1 MQYRLIALD
10 LDGTL
15 LGSDKEISPRNRAAL
30 AAARE
35 RGIVTVIATGR
46 APHSA
51 VVFSQQIGGGPVI
64 CCNGA
69 AILDEAG
76 QYLVQKGI
84 PRAPL
89 IRVLNL
95 CQGAEVLCEC
105 YTPGGIVL
113 DKPLAQ
119 ARAYFRWVK
128 GRQSTARTLVHLVQ
142 MWRLNRMK
150 VVRSLLRWAEQPG
163 APVVLKLMVI
173 GEPERLHRLAEQ
185 VRREVP
191 GLEISS
197 SGHDNLEL
205 TAAGVSKG
213 TGLEMLGARL
223 KIPRQAMI
231 AMGDSENDLEMLRYA
246 GLGVAMSNATDEA
259 KAAADRVTQHCDEDG
274 VAVLLEEVCLT

>member
-15 LGSDKEISPRNRAAL
+15 LGSNKEISPRNRAAL

-46 APHSA
+46 APQSA
-51 VVFSQQIGGGPVI
+51 LVFSRQIGGGPVI

-76 QYLVQKGI
+76 QYVVQKGL

-89 IRVLNL
+89 IRVLEL
-95 CQGAEVLCEC
+95 CREAEVLCEC
-105 YTPGGIVL
+105 YTPAGIVL

-119 ARAYFRWVK
+119 ARAYFRWVR
-128 GRQSTARTLVHLVQ
+128 GQTSTARTLVHLVQ

-150 VVRSLLRWAEQPG
+150 VVRSLLRWAQQPG
-163 APVVLKLMVI
+163 QPAVLKLMVI

-197 SGHDNLEL
+197 SGRDNLEI

-213 TGLEMLGARL
+213 SALQLLGARL
-223 KIPRQAMI
+223 KNQRFGI
-231 AMGDSENDLEMLRYA
+231 
-246 GLGVAMSNATDEA
+246 
-259 KAAADRVTQHCDEDG
+259 
-274 VAVLLEEVCLT
+274 